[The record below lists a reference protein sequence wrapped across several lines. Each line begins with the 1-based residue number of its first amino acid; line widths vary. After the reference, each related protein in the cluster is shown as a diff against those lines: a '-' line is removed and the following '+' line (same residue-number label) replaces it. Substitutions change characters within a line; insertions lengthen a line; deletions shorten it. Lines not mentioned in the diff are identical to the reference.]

1 MKNRKNTRS
10 SKVVLRNTLKGYA
23 FLLPNFLGFA
33 FFTAIPVVAVFVL
46 SFTDW
51 NAFKSP
57 NFVGFENFIA
67 MAKDPNF
74 KQSLINNFTYTLL
87 FVPGTLLLA
96 LLFALGLNHDIRC
109 KEGLRVIYFLPHIT
123 SMVAAAMVWRMIF
136 NDTYGPLSNFL
147 LSIGID
153 PPKWLSD
160 SKTALIS
167 ITIMSIWKN
176 YGYYIVILLAGLA
189 GIPYQLYEAAELD
202 GANKLQRFI
211 HVTWP
216 MLSPTMFFAVITC
229 VISSFKVFDAINIMT
244 EGGPGRSTYV
254 LVYTIYTEAFQKYKF
269 GYASSIALVLF
280 FIISAV
286 TLIQWRGQKKWV
298 EYS

>member
-1 MKNRKNTRS
+1 MNKKRRN
-10 SKVVLRNTLKGYA
+10 KVVIRNTIKGYL

-33 FFTAIPVVAVFVL
+33 FFTAIPVVAVFAL

-51 NAFKSP
+51 NAFKAP
-57 NFVGFENFIA
+57 NFVGLENFIA
-67 MAKDPNF
+67 MVHDASF
-74 KQSLINNFTYTLL
+74 KKSLINNFTYSII

-96 LLFALGLNHDIRC
+96 LMFALALNQNIRFR
-109 KEGLRVIYFLPHIT
+109 GGFRIIYFLPHIT

-136 NDTYGPLSNFL
+136 NDTYGPLSNFF
-147 LSIGID
+147 LSIGVT

-160 SKTALIS
+160 SKWALLS

-176 YGYYIVILLAGLA
+176 YGYYIVILLAGLS

-202 GANKLQRFI
+202 GANRVQKFFNI
-211 HVTWP
+211 TWP
-216 MLSPTMFFAVITC
+216 MLSPTMFFALITC

-244 EGGPGRSTYV
+244 EGGPGKSTYV
-254 LVYTIYTEAFQKYKF
+254 LVYTIYTEAFKNYKF
-269 GYASSIALVLF
+269 GYASSVALVLF
-280 FIISAV
+280 AIILMV
-286 TLIQWRGQKKWV
+286 TLFQWRQQKKWV

>member
-1 MKNRKNTRS
+1 MNKKKNQ
-10 SKVVLRNTLKGYA
+10 VVLRNTLKGYL
-23 FLLPNFLGFA
+23 FLLPNLLGFA
-33 FFTAIPVVAVFVL
+33 FFTVIPVVAVFVL

-51 NAFKSP
+51 NAFKTP
-57 NFVGFENFIA
+57 NFIGLENFVT
-67 MAKDPNF
+67 MVKDDNF
-74 KQSLINNFTYTLL
+74 RQSLVNNFTYTLI
-87 FVPGTLLLA
+87 FVPGTLILA
-96 LLFALGLNHDIRC
+96 LLFALGLNQNIRF
-109 KEGLRVIYFLPHIT
+109 KEGFRIIYFLPHIT

-153 PPKWLSD
+153 PPGWLST
-160 SKTALIS
+160 SKWALLS

-202 GANKLQRFI
+202 GANKLQKFLN
-211 HVTWP
+211 VTWP
-216 MLSPTMFFAVITC
+216 MLSPTLFFALITC

-244 EGGPGRSTYV
+244 EGGPGKSTYV
-254 LVYTIYTEAFQKYKF
+254 LVYTIYTEAFKNYRF
-269 GYASSIALVLF
+269 GYASSVALVLF
-280 FIISAV
+280 AIILLV

-298 EYS
+298 EYT

>member
-1 MKNRKNTRS
+1 MNRK
-10 SKVVLRNTLKGYA
+10 SKVVLRNTIKGYL

-51 NAFKSP
+51 NAFKAP
-57 NFVGFENFIA
+57 NFVGLNNFLTLFTDA
-67 MAKDPNF
+67 NF
-74 KQSLINNFTYTLL
+74 KQSLVNNFTYTLI
-87 FVPGTLLLA
+87 FVPGTLMLA
-96 LLFALGLNHDIRC
+96 LLFALGLNQKIRF
-109 KEGLRVIYFLPHIT
+109 KEGFRVIYFLPHIT

-147 LSIGID
+147 RTVGID
-153 PPKWLSD
+153 PPGWLSN
-160 SKTALIS
+160 SKWALIS
-167 ITIMSIWKN
+167 ITVMSIWKN

-202 GANKLQRFI
+202 GANRFQKFRYI
-211 HVTWP
+211 TWP
-216 MLSPTMFFAVITC
+216 MLSPTMFFALITC
-229 VISSFKVFDAINIMT
+229 IISSFKVFDAINIMT

-254 LVYTIYTEAFQKYKF
+254 LVYTIYTEAFQNYKF
-269 GYASSIALVLF
+269 GYASSVALVLF
-280 FIISAV
+280 LIILIV

-298 EYS
+298 EY

>member
-1 MKNRKNTRS
+1 MKRN
-10 SKVVLRNTLKGYA
+10 KVVIRNTIKGYL

-33 FFTAIPVVAVFVL
+33 FFTAIPVVAVFLL

-57 NFVGFENFIA
+57 NFVGLENFVT
-67 MAKDPNF
+67 MLGDPNF
-74 KQSLINNFTYTLL
+74 RQSLINNFTYTII
-87 FVPGTLLLA
+87 FVPGTLGLA
-96 LLFALGLNHDIRC
+96 LLFALALNQEIRFR
-109 KEGLRVIYFLPHIT
+109 EGFRIIYFLPHIT
-123 SMVAAAMVWRMIF
+123 SMVAAAMVWRLIF
-136 NDTYGPLSNFL
+136 NDTYGPLSNLL
-147 LSIGID
+147 LSMGID
-153 PPKWLSD
+153 PPGWLSD
-160 SKTALIS
+160 SKWALLS

-189 GIPYQLYEAAELD
+189 GIPYQLYEAAKLD
-202 GANKLQRFI
+202 GANRFQMFVNI
-211 HVTWP
+211 TWP
-216 MLSPTMFFAVITC
+216 MLSPTMFFALITC

-254 LVYTIYTEAFQKYKF
+254 LVYTIYTEAFQNYKF
-269 GYASSIALVLF
+269 GYASAVALVLF
-280 FIISAV
+280 LIILIV

>member
-1 MKNRKNTRS
+1 MNRKN
-10 SKVVLRNTLKGYA
+10 KVVLRNTIKGYL

-51 NAFKSP
+51 NAFKAP
-57 NFVGFENFIA
+57 NFVGLNNFLTLFTDA
-67 MAKDPNF
+67 NF
-74 KQSLINNFTYTLL
+74 KQSLVNNFTYTLI
-87 FVPGTLLLA
+87 FVPGTLMLA
-96 LLFALGLNHDIRC
+96 LLFALGLNQKIRF
-109 KEGLRVIYFLPHIT
+109 KEGFRVIYFLPHIT

-147 LSIGID
+147 RTVGID
-153 PPKWLSD
+153 PPGWLSN
-160 SKTALIS
+160 SKWALIS
-167 ITIMSIWKN
+167 ITVMSIWKN

-202 GANKLQRFI
+202 GANRFQKFRYI
-211 HVTWP
+211 TWP
-216 MLSPTMFFAVITC
+216 MLSPTMFFALITC
-229 VISSFKVFDAINIMT
+229 IISSFKVFDAINIMT

-254 LVYTIYTEAFQKYKF
+254 LVYTIYTEAFQNYKF
-269 GYASSIALVLF
+269 GYASSVALVLF
-280 FIISAV
+280 LIILIV

-298 EYS
+298 EY